1 LKPRLHLF
9 IIWERSLGKKD
20 IILEDLK
27 NEYTIREV
35 FEIKWKAAEFM
46 KNLKRFYGNKLPNA
60 SLKAKECGK
69 GSFLLVLNK
78 TDPSL
83 SINK

>member
-1 LKPRLHLF
+1 M
-9 IIWERSLGKKD
+9 GKKD

-69 GSFLLVLNK
+69 GSFLLVLYACLILAK
-78 TDPSL
+78 AECMISFL
-83 SINK
+83 F